1 MFYLKNLR
9 KPASGNGLRRSE
21 SGQSL
26 LEFAIALPFLLMLIV
41 VMVEVGFLLRTH
53 TSVVSTVRESV
64 RNASSAGN
72 FDPYYPDYTPTMQDG
87 DYLIV
92 SLVNTNLSDQIG
104 NIKLVTT
111 YRADSTAGRTGTGTG
126 DGKSTVW
133 PVVTTVAQGGRT
145 SGSPF
150 QRVFAKN
157 TGSTLYTTQVLTGT
171 ACTTA
176 LTAAGMPTA
185 GSNPCGYNW
194 IPTSTD
200 STKLPPRKTEAT
212 VYTNTTA
219 TSKDNRDPWYPTFRR
234 CKDIT
239 QGITS
244 DISQSLT
251 NSNYYN
257 NPLPEASAHWLA
269 VRIDYSYNWNNT
281 TGVLGFLPPTTFS
294 DRAIKILEPNP
305 AC

>member
-9 KPASGNGLRRSE
+9 KPALDKGLRRSE

-64 RNASSAGN
+64 RNASAAGN
-72 FDPYYPDYTPTMQDG
+72 ADPYDLNYKPTMQDG

-104 NIKLVTT
+104 NIKLLTT
-111 YRADSTAGRTGTGTG
+111 YRADSTAGRSGTGTN
-126 DGKSTVW
+126 DGTSKVW

-145 SGSPF
+145 SGVPF

-157 TGSTLYTTQVLTGT
+157 VNSTQYTTQVLTST

-200 STKLPPRKTEAT
+200 TTKLPPRKAEAT
-212 VYTNTTA
+212 VYTVTTA
-219 TSKDNRDPWYPTFRR
+219 TAKDNMDPWYPTFRR
-234 CKDIT
+234 CRDIT

-244 DISQSLT
+244 DISQSL
-251 NSNYYN
+251 NNPNYYN
-257 NPLPEASAHWLA
+257 NPQVSAHWLA

-281 TGVLGFLPPTTFS
+281 TGVLGFLPATTLS

-305 AC
+305 AIC